1 LNLSV
6 QAAEALNTLTG
17 IFDGLTGVPRLAV
30 AVSGGSDSMALL
42 HLVAQWSLQQNG
54 PSHVFALTVDH
65 GLRSGSDFEAMHVA
79 RWCAAL
85 QVPHVSLSWLG
96 EKPTSGIQAKARQAR
111 YDLLARWCREN
122 AVPVLMTG
130 HTADDQAETVYMRQR
145 RTSSVK
151 SLAGIWPEN
160 QWLNVRVLRPLLAMR
175 RETLRLYLQSL
186 GAEWLDDPS
195 NDNPKF
201 ERVRVRQA
209 LVGVSIENLNAVA
222 TASQQA
228 VQDMRV
234 LMKAWKANFWTV
246 DDYGVVRLKRQ
257 ALQFE
262 SMALQNSILGQA
274 IQIAGDGG
282 APDAAGLD
290 ALAAWVQQGALGR
303 RSLNGAIVNGRQNVV
318 EVMREPG
325 RLRDRWVTVPESG
338 EIVFDGRFHITA
350 PAGSSV
356 GPIGF
361 PAQLK
366 RFKDVPA
373 LAFSALPAVKLPDG
387 EVVCAVKCPRDE
399 VSAVLCER
407 FRY

>member
-1 LNLSV
+1 V

-17 IFDGLTGVPRLAV
+17 IFDGLTSVPRLAV

-42 HLVAQWSLQQNG
+42 HLVEQWCQKPDG
-54 PSHVFALTVDH
+54 PKYVFALTIDH
-65 GLRSGSDFEAMHVA
+65 GLRCGSDLEARQVA
-79 RWCAAL
+79 RWCADL
-85 QVPHVSLSWLG
+85 KVPHVTLAWLG
-96 EKPTSGIQAKARQAR
+96 EKPTSGIQAKARQVR
-111 YDLLARWCREN
+111 YDLMARWCREN

-130 HTADDQAETVYMRQR
+130 HTADDQAETVYMRQQ
-145 RTSSVK
+145 RTNSVK

-160 QWLNVRVLRPLLAMR
+160 QWLNVRVLRPLLVTR
-175 RETLRLYLQSL
+175 RETLRLYLQNR
-186 GAEWLDDPS
+186 GAQWLEDPS

-201 ERVRVRQA
+201 ERVRVREA
-209 LVGVSIENLNAVA
+209 LVGVSIEQLNAVA

-228 VQDMRV
+228 VQNMQA
-234 LMKAWKANFWTV
+234 LIKAWKANFWSV
-246 DDYGVVRLKRQ
+246 DDYGVVRLKRE

-262 SMALQNSILGQA
+262 SLALQNSILGQA
-274 IQIAGDGG
+274 TQIAGDGG
-282 APDAAGLD
+282 APDAAGLE
-290 ALAAWVQQGALGR
+290 AIANWLHQGSTGR
-303 RSLNGAIVNGRQNVV
+303 RSLNGAIINGRQNVV

-387 EVVCAVKCPRDE
+387 DVVSAVKCPRSE

-407 FRY
+407 FLI